1 MLYIHK
7 EVHMLLKK
15 IISAVCVALLITMS
29 TPVTQNSLTAADAAA
44 DNGFTAEEI
53 EGSAVKPKLT
63 VDSLELTP
71 EEVREQKVY
80 TINITVSDSMDK
92 YTAVGIHVYWDSRLT
107 IVPQDDDMI
116 VKCGDAI
123 EKLMINASPLENGFF
138 AAAAATSE
146 SFTGTDGVMY
156 SFDLRLPDDAAPG
169 DKFDIS
175 IIYEEG
181 KYADDLFTD
190 FNNDSEGKLMQ
201 AWLFTKGITTTTTTT
216 TTATS
221 TTTTT
226 LISTATTTA
235 SSASST
241 TSSSSTTTSTSSA
254 TSASTTTSSASAT
267 TTVSTVPAAAK
278 GDPNNDGLVDAR
290 DASLTLYLYADLS
303 SSPRECTAEELQIY
317 DANGNE
323 KIEAV
328 DASIM
333 LFYYSEASSG
343 YTGSFEQFLKEQGY

>member
-190 FNNDSEGKLMQ
+190 FNNDSEGTLMQ
-201 AWLFTKGITTTTTTT
+201 AWLFTKGINNYYYYYYHGNIDYNYN
-216 TTATS
+216 S
-221 TTTTT
+221 HFYCNNYCFLCLLDYL
-226 LISTATTTA
+226 LIF
-235 SSASST
+235 
-241 TSSSSTTTSTSSA
+241 
-254 TSASTTTSSASAT
+254 
-267 TTVSTVPAAAK
+267 
-278 GDPNNDGLVDAR
+278 NDHFNLICNICFDYNVLRISNHYCFDR
-290 DASLTLYLYADLS
+290 PCCCQRRS
-303 SSPRECTAEELQIY
+303 Q
-317 DANGNE
+317 
-323 KIEAV
+323 
-328 DASIM
+328 
-333 LFYYSEASSG
+333 
-343 YTGSFEQFLKEQGY
+343 